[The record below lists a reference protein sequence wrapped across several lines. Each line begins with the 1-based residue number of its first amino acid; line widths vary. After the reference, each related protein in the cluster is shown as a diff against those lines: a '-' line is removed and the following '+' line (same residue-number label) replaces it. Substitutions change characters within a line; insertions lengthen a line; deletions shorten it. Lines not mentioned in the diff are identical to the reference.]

1 MACWKT
7 VTSGVFGELERN
19 GRRVLR
25 RQRIGRDRG
34 PQAIVRAATR
44 CPVFKGVADAEVE
57 ESHFVCGGPEI
68 ETPMRLSI
76 SYPPPW
82 PSLFASRASR
92 SGRLGSGQRH
102 RRRFRKFVDLENEQI
117 LAWPIAIKPSFF
129 RGERNVTGVSSGHLL
144 SSDFRSPTVK
154 IGTGSVIQ
162 SPLDPRPLRP
172 AAKSRLHER
181 I

>member
-68 ETPMRLSI
+68 KTPMRLSI

-162 SPLDPRPLRP
+162 STLL
-172 AAKSRLHER
+172 
-181 I
+181 